1 MLVLLVVSG
10 VGYYWRGNKSDMPE
24 FTTHKLARG
33 NITEKVTA
41 TGIINPIS
49 TINVGTQVSG
59 TIKEIYVDYNSEV
72 KKNQMLALI
81 DPDLFEAKV
90 AQQRAALDIAKAQ
103 VLLQESTVKYNEK
116 NLQRIR
122 KLHNQ
127 KYSADKELDLAEK
140 DYDTSV
146 AQLALN
152 KAQVEQAEASLQS
165 AETELRYTKI
175 ISPVDGIVVSKAVE
189 VGQTVAASF
198 QTPTLFNVAED
209 LTKMQIEA
217 SVVEADI
224 AKVKEGQV
232 VEFSVDSFPDE
243 IFYGMVTQVRNEAIT
258 TSNVVT
264 YEVIIEIDNRDLL
277 GDAYDHEAYIYLM
290 LNRENDALQ
299 AYRKA
304 ADLFEQDR
312 NSLKEASTLRAIAR
326 IEMKNKNYDVAHD
339 LLEKCRNLYREN
351 GDLLGEASAL
361 SAIGCLRYIIRDI
374 ANARKALMKSVYLYG
389 KVSHHFAEAES
400 LLYLARVEAY
410 DREQGD
416 FDRARAH
423 YKRSIEL
430 FDFLGNEDMKKA
442 VLDEYYNF
450 LNRIMAN

>member
-1 MLVLLVVSG
+1 MKKSVKWLLILLAAAG
-10 VGYYWRGNKSDMPE
+10 VGYYFSENRDEEPE
-24 FTTHKLARG
+24 FATQKLSRG
-33 NITEKVTA
+33 TITEKVTA
-41 TGIINPIS
+41 SGIINPIS

-116 NLQRIR
+116 NLKRIR
-122 KLHNQ
+122 KLNNQ

-140 DYDTSV
+140 DYDTSI

-243 IFYGMVTQVRNEAIT
+243 IFYGIVTQVRNEAIT

-264 YEVIIEIDNRDLL
+264 YEVIIEIDNRDLRL
-277 GDAYDHEAYIYLM
+277 KPGMTANVEVITAQKENVLLVPNKALRFTYDDGGSAVKKRY
-290 LNRENDALQ
+290 
-299 AYRKA
+299 K
-304 ADLFEQDR
+304 DR
-312 NSLKEASTLRAIAR
+312 GLWILEDGKPVRVSILTGVYDDEFTEVSGAELKEGEEVIL
-326 IEMKNKNYDVAHD
+326 EEKN
-339 LLEKCRNLYREN
+339 
-351 GDLLGEASAL
+351 SA
-361 SAIGCLRYIIRDI
+361 A
-374 ANARKALMKSVYLYG
+374 AKA
-389 KVSHHFAEAES
+389 
-400 LLYLARVEAY
+400 
-410 DREQGD
+410 
-416 FDRARAH
+416 
-423 YKRSIEL
+423 
-430 FDFLGNEDMKKA
+430 KA
-442 VLDEYYNF
+442 M
-450 LNRIMAN
+450 RMRMPR

>member
-1 MLVLLVVSG
+1 MKKSVKWLLILLAAAG
-10 VGYYWRGNKSDMPE
+10 VGYYFSENRDEELE
-24 FTTHKLARG
+24 FATQKLSRG

-41 TGIINPIS
+41 SGIINPIS

-116 NLQRIR
+116 NLKRIR
-122 KLHNQ
+122 KLNNQ

-140 DYDTSV
+140 DYDTSI

-243 IFYGMVTQVRNEAIT
+243 IFYGIVTQVRNEAIT

-264 YEVIIEIDNRDLL
+264 YEVIIEIDNRDLRL
-277 GDAYDHEAYIYLM
+277 KPGMTANVEVITAQKENVLLVPNKALRFTYDDGGSAVKKRY
-290 LNRENDALQ
+290 
-299 AYRKA
+299 K
-304 ADLFEQDR
+304 DR
-312 NSLKEASTLRAIAR
+312 GLWILEDGKPVRVSILTGVYDDEFTEVSGAELKEGEEVIL
-326 IEMKNKNYDVAHD
+326 EEKN
-339 LLEKCRNLYREN
+339 
-351 GDLLGEASAL
+351 SA
-361 SAIGCLRYIIRDI
+361 A
-374 ANARKALMKSVYLYG
+374 AKA
-389 KVSHHFAEAES
+389 
-400 LLYLARVEAY
+400 
-410 DREQGD
+410 
-416 FDRARAH
+416 
-423 YKRSIEL
+423 
-430 FDFLGNEDMKKA
+430 KA
-442 VLDEYYNF
+442 M
-450 LNRIMAN
+450 RMRMPR

>member
-1 MLVLLVVSG
+1 MKKSVKWLLILLAAAG
-10 VGYYWRGNKSDMPE
+10 VGYYFSENRDEEPE
-24 FTTHKLARG
+24 FATQKLLRG

-41 TGIINPIS
+41 SGIINPIS

-116 NLQRIR
+116 NLKRIR
-122 KLHNQ
+122 KLNNQ

-140 DYDTSV
+140 DYDTSI

-243 IFYGMVTQVRNEAIT
+243 IFYGIVTQVRNEAIT

-264 YEVIIEIDNRDLL
+264 YEVIIEIDNRDLRL
-277 GDAYDHEAYIYLM
+277 KPGMTANVEVITAQKENVLLVPNKALRFTYDDGGSAVKKRY
-290 LNRENDALQ
+290 
-299 AYRKA
+299 K
-304 ADLFEQDR
+304 DR
-312 NSLKEASTLRAIAR
+312 GLWILEDGKPVRVSILTGVYDDEFTEVSGAELKEGEEVIL
-326 IEMKNKNYDVAHD
+326 EEKN
-339 LLEKCRNLYREN
+339 
-351 GDLLGEASAL
+351 SA
-361 SAIGCLRYIIRDI
+361 A
-374 ANARKALMKSVYLYG
+374 AKA
-389 KVSHHFAEAES
+389 
-400 LLYLARVEAY
+400 
-410 DREQGD
+410 
-416 FDRARAH
+416 
-423 YKRSIEL
+423 
-430 FDFLGNEDMKKA
+430 KA
-442 VLDEYYNF
+442 M
-450 LNRIMAN
+450 RMRMPR